1 RVEAL
6 RSIAGAPAAPGA
18 ELRRIVERLRD
29 EDERRAALQA
39 VIPALAPEDVN
50 EVLGPAPG
58 LGGMDHTAPH
68 LTRAQALR
76 VLDAARGR
84 PARGLDCDGF
94 GALLVRVAELG
105 DPAGA
110 LARLA
115 DVEYVW
121 ELDRGKMVARLA

>member
-1 RVEAL
+1 
-6 RSIAGAPAAPGA
+6 
-18 ELRRIVERLRD
+18 
-29 EDERRAALQA
+29 
-39 VIPALAPEDVN
+39 IPALAPEDVN

-121 ELDRGKMVARLA
+121 ELDRGKMVARLAAHLPPELLPRARALVQPDPKPVARLLARARLLAELPAQ